1 MISSPISNRHW
12 LQRALKA
19 TLELSTVKHEWVR
32 LLQQLLHKALSSVRR
47 SKTRGPLLIAVLTI
61 AVFAIPHWF
70 GERESPLPARGT
82 SLNCKII
89 AIHDGDTVNVRC
101 PNGRLKVRL
110 YGIDAPEL
118 GQQPWGEQSRELL
131 RSLLPATVRLEVMDI
146 DRYGRVVAQLYNGYQ
161 DVGLELVRKGGAVVY
176 SQYNNSRAYEVAQLQ
191 AKRDMLGVWSRHGA
205 QQEPWEWR
213 KLNPNY

>member
-1 MISSPISNRHW
+1 MKR
-12 LQRALKA
+12 
-19 TLELSTVKHEWVR
+19 EWVR
-32 LLQQLLHKALSSVRR
+32 LLQQLLRKAINNIRR
-47 SKTRGPLLIAVLTI
+47 SKTRGPLLIAILII
-61 AVFAIPHWF
+61 AVFAILHGFWE
-70 GERESPLPARGT
+70 GEAPPPARGA

-89 AIHDGDTVNVRC
+89 TVHDGDTVNVRC
-101 PNGRLKVRL
+101 PNGRLRVRL

-131 RSLLPATVRLEVMDI
+131 RRLLPATVRLEVMDI
-146 DRYGRVVAQLYNGYQ
+146 DRYGRVVAQLYNGHQ

-191 AKRDMLGVWSRHGA
+191 AKRDRLGVWSRPGA